1 MRVSILGCGHVGL
14 VTGACLADIG
24 HEVTCTDND
33 AAKMGILAQGR
44 LPIYE
49 PGLGSV
55 VDRNLRA
62 QRLSFTSDAGE
73 AVRFGDVIFICVGTP
88 PLPNGE
94 ADLAAMDATAKLIVT
109 EARTPKLV
117 IEKSTVPAQTG
128 QRLKQALATYAR
140 HSISKFSF
148 RVASNPEFLREGTA
162 VFDFLHPERI
172 VIGVEE
178 EAAEIQLRKIYLP
191 ILEQRFSC
199 PLHESTCPETPA
211 PVLLVT
217 DINSSELI
225 KHACNTFLALKISY
239 ANLLADICEKTS
251 ANVDQVIEAMGLDS
265 RIGPGFLRP
274 GLGFGGF
281 CLPKDIQAFTHVGE
295 RAGVDVALLHAIE
308 GINRRRVKC
317 LMQKLH
323 QALWVVKHK
332 SVAVLGLSFKPD
344 TDDIRLAP
352 ALELIRQILDA
363 GGDVKAFDP
372 QAMEKAKVELPTITY
387 CESAYQAAQET
398 EALIVATEWEE
409 FQHLDWALI
418 RQTMSRPLILDG
430 RNFLQADAMRALG
443 FEYYGVGRPL
453 EEPTREAIA

>member
-1 MRVSILGCGHVGL
+1 M
-14 VTGACLADIG
+14 
-24 HEVTCTDND
+24 CTDND

-49 PGLGSV
+49 PGLSTV

-62 QRLSFTSDAGE
+62 QRLSFTSDLGE

-88 PLPNGE
+88 PLPNGD
-94 ADLAAMDATAKLIVT
+94 ADLAAMDGAAKLIVT
-109 EARTPKLV
+109 EARSSKLV

-140 HSISKFSF
+140 HSIPQFSF

-172 VIGVEE
+172 VIGVED
-178 EAAEIQLRKIYLP
+178 EAAETQLRKIYLP

-199 PLHESTCPETPA
+199 PLHGLICPETPA

-217 DINSSELI
+217 DISSSELI

-239 ANLLADICEKTS
+239 ANLISDMCEKTG
-251 ANVDQVIEAMGLDS
+251 ANVDQVIEAMGLDA
-265 RIGPGFLRP
+265 RIGPAFLRP

-281 CLPKDIQAFTHVGE
+281 CLPKDIQAFTRVGE
-295 RAGVDVALLHAIE
+295 RAGIDVSLLHAIE
-308 GINRRRVKC
+308 NINRRRVESF
-317 LMQKLH
+317 MQKLH

-332 SVAVLGLSFKPD
+332 RIAVLGLSFKPD
-344 TDDIRLAP
+344 TDDIRFAP

-363 GGDVKAFDP
+363 GGEVRAYDP
-372 QAMEKAKVELPTITY
+372 RAMEKAKVELPTVTY
-387 CESAYQAAQET
+387 CESAYEAAQKA
-398 EALIVATEWEE
+398 EALLVATEWEE
-409 FQHLDWALI
+409 FRQLDWALI
-418 RQTMSRPLILDG
+418 RETMNRPLILDG
-430 RNFLQADAMRALG
+430 RNFLQAEAIRALG
-443 FEYYGVGRPL
+443 FEYYGVGRPVG
-453 EEPTREAIA
+453 EPAREVIA